1 MIFKPTLRA
10 KFIYL
15 AIFLVVSFSL
25 SLCLYL
31 KTHFAQIMSD
41 ELLKRGASIA
51 RHVAEISTSAF
62 IEHDY
67 LQLES
72 LAKDH
77 QKAEFDIIYILM
89 TNPNNEVVANSFT
102 NGYPLDLKKVEHN
115 LSSGEVCIRN
125 IDFGGTPVY
134 DIAAPV
140 MDARIGSVRI
150 GISAQPV
157 NQAVDTLIKAIIG
170 TTLVLGL
177 VALIITLPLL
187 QTVLRPISGLTAAV
201 VGLTSGNR
209 EQLLPVSSN
218 DEIGLLTNAFN
229 QMVGTIN
236 SAEKRLAA
244 QVEFLQVLI
253 DDIPLPVFYKNSQGV
268 MLGCNHSYVN
278 FWGKPKQDIVGCH
291 TDDINNHADAELH
304 LRKDQELLEQKT
316 PVNYEMRVVDAK
328 GLKKQVVYN
337 KALFNDEKGMPAG
350 IIGVIQDVTEQRQAD
365 QMKNDFVSTVAHE
378 FQTPLSIII
387 GFTELI
393 QGDSLKPTEYREA
406 LNQINQKAEGLSE
419 MVDELLDLAQ
429 METGM
434 GLRINLESCNV
445 NEVLTELISS
455 FRKRTT
461 SHHFE
466 LELPA
471 EDVTI
476 FADKVRM
483 AQVMENLLSN
493 AVKYSA
499 KQSSIKVVVT
509 SFAKFCQVQVSDQ
522 GIGMTEQQKGLI
534 FEKYYRADI
543 SNTAPAGTGLGMYIT
558 KSIIDAHNGQIEVD
572 SVLEQGTTVTFR
584 IPKITS

>member
-1 MIFKPTLRA
+1 ML
-10 KFIYL
+10 YL
-15 AIFLVVSFSL
+15 AVFLVVSFSL

-31 KTHFAQIMSD
+31 KIHFAQIMSD
-41 ELLKRGASIA
+41 ELLKRGESIA
-51 RHVAEISTSAF
+51 RHVAEISTGAF

-72 LAKDH
+72 LAHDH
-77 QKAEFDIIYILM
+77 QKAEADIVYILM
-89 TNPNNEVVANSFT
+89 LNPNNDVVAHSFT
-102 NGYPLDLKKVEHN
+102 NGYPLDLKKIGYT
-115 LSSGEVCIRN
+115 LSSGEVRIRN
-125 IDFGGTPVY
+125 IDFGGTPIY

-157 NQAVDTLIKAIIG
+157 NQAVDTMIMAIIG
-170 TTLVLGL
+170 TTLILGL
-177 VALIITLPLL
+177 AALIITLPLL
-187 QTVLRPISGLTAAV
+187 QAVLRPISVLTDAV

-209 EQLLPVSSN
+209 EQLLPVSNN

-229 QMVGTIN
+229 QMVDTIN

-253 DDIPLPVFYKNSQGV
+253 DDIPLPVFYKNNQGV
-268 MLGCNHSYVN
+268 MLGCNHSYID
-278 FWGKPKQDIVGCH
+278 FWGKPKQDILGCH
-291 TDDINNHADAELH
+291 TNDIDNRADAELH
-304 LRKDQELLEQKT
+304 LRKDRALLEQKT
-316 PVNYEMRVVDAK
+316 SVNYEMSVVDAK
-328 GLKKQVVYN
+328 GRNKHVIYN
-337 KALFNDEKGMPAG
+337 KALFNDEKGAPAG

-393 QGDSLKPTEYREA
+393 KENTLKPSDYREA
-406 LNQINQKAEGLSE
+406 LDLINQKAESLSE

-429 METGM
+429 METGK

-445 NEVLTELISS
+445 NEVLTEMISS
-455 FRKRTT
+455 FRTRTT
-461 SHHFE
+461 SHHFK
-466 LELPA
+466 LELPE
-471 EDVTI
+471 EDVII
-476 FADKVRM
+476 FADKIRM

-493 AVKYSA
+493 AVKYSPI
-499 KQSSIKVVVT
+499 QSSIKVVVS
-509 SFAKFCQVQVSDQ
+509 SFAKFCQVQVSDH
-522 GIGMTEQQKGLI
+522 GIGMTEHQGGLI

-543 SNTAPAGTGLGMYIT
+543 SNTAPAGTGLGLFIT

-572 SVLEQGTTVTFR
+572 STLGEGTTITFR
-584 IPKITS
+584 IPK